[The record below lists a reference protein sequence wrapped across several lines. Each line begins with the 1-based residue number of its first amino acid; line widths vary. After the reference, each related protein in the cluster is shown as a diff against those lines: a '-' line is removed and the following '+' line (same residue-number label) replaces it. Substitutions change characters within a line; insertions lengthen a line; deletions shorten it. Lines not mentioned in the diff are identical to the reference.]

1 MNQNLS
7 IREQEVLHLIA
18 YENTD
23 KEIAAKLYISS
34 HTAISHRKKL
44 LQKLSARNAAGL
56 VRRAFELGLLS
67 RDQKLSAA

>member
-1 MNQNLS
+1 MTQKLS
-7 IREQEVLHLIA
+7 IREEQILHLIA

-34 HTAISHRKKL
+34 HTAVSHRKNL

-56 VRRAFELGLLS
+56 IRRAFELGLLS
-67 RDQKLSAA
+67 QHASVNAA

>member
-1 MNQNLS
+1 MTQKLS
-7 IREQEVLHLIA
+7 IREEQILHLIA
-18 YENTD
+18 FENTD

-34 HTAISHRKKL
+34 HTAVSHRKNL

-56 VRRAFELGLLS
+56 IRRAFELGLLT